1 MYESPV
7 EVFYNQMRTEVDNHI
22 YKAILDV
29 GVDVDKEELIRAMQ
43 YDRGQ
48 YDKGYN
54 DGIKDF
60 AERLKKEQTTAI
72 SCNTYTEVV
81 RVKDLDNLL
90 KEMTEQSVNY
100 GSSKKED
107 GNG

>member
-54 DGIKDF
+54 DGIKEF
-60 AERLKKEQTTAI
+60 AERLKEVFTTI
-72 SCNTYTEVV
+72 DGIFECWEVEEHI
-81 RVKDLDNLL
+81 DNLV
-90 KEMTEQSVNY
+90 KEMTEVN
-100 GSSKKED
+100 E
-107 GNG
+107 NG

>member
-54 DGIKDF
+54 DGIKEF
-60 AERLKKEQTTAI
+60 AERLRNKAI
-72 SCNTYTEVV
+72 FCSGCVPWYDIHETI
-81 RVKDLDNLL
+81 DNLV

-100 GSSKKED
+100 GSSKTDKE
-107 GNG
+107 

>member
-1 MYESPV
+1 MYEPPV

-54 DGIKDF
+54 DGIKEF
-60 AERLKKEQTTAI
+60 AELVKMEFYKEFDELIPSVMADRI
-72 SCNTYTEVV
+72 
-81 RVKDLDNLL
+81 DNLV
-90 KEMTEQSVNY
+90 KEMTESVNY
-100 GSSKKED
+100 GSSKTE
-107 GNG
+107 G